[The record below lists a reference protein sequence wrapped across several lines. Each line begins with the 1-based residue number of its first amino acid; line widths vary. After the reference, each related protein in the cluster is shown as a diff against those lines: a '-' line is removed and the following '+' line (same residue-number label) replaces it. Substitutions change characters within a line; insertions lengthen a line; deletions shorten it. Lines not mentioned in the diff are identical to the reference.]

1 MLIQISNLNTMY
13 PAGNLKQNDIESC
26 AFSKSYSKHHT
37 GNLVGVKNR
46 WNNVY
51 FKFLWN
57 GCEKYFG
64 FCLKF
69 YIGNPTVLE
78 IKILVR
84 TVCIERPE

>member
-46 WNNVY
+46 
-51 FKFLWN
+51 
-57 GCEKYFG
+57 
-64 FCLKF
+64 
-69 YIGNPTVLE
+69 
-78 IKILVR
+78 
-84 TVCIERPE
+84 